1 LIFNVKNIV
10 RNLLNF
16 SYSHKKI
23 LDNVWFY
30 SFFSLK
36 LYLLAEF
43 LPKTNTGLMRQL
55 KITKQVTNRDT
66 PSLDKYLQEIGR
78 VDLISPE
85 EEVVLARRI
94 KSGETEALRKLVKA
108 NLRFVVSVAKQY
120 QNQGM
125 SLPDLINEG
134 NLGLMKAAQRFDETR
149 GFKFISYAVWWI
161 RQAILQALAEQA
173 RIVRLPVNKI
183 GSINRINRAF
193 ARLEQ
198 EYEREPS
205 SQEIAETLE
214 MIPEEVKEAL
224 KTNGRTVSMDA
235 PISSEEDNNMY
246 DVLQSGDTPSPDKNL
261 INESLAYEIER
272 ALSTLS
278 PRESKVLKLYFGL
291 GMKHPYTLE
300 EIGEELNLTRERVRQ
315 IKEKAIKRIQF
326 TTRCRILKSYL
337 G

>member
-1 LIFNVKNIV
+1 
-10 RNLLNF
+10 
-16 SYSHKKI
+16 
-23 LDNVWFY
+23 
-30 SFFSLK
+30 
-36 LYLLAEF
+36 
-43 LPKTNTGLMRQL
+43 MRQL

-78 VDLISPE
+78 VELISPE
-85 EEVVLARRI
+85 DEVVLARRI
-94 KSGETEALRKLVKA
+94 KSGDNEALKKLVKA

-120 QNQGM
+120 QNQGIT
-125 SLPDLINEG
+125 LPDLINEG

-161 RQAILQALAEQA
+161 RQAILQALAEQS

-198 EYEREPS
+198 TYEREPS
-205 SQEIAETLE
+205 SQEIADMLE
-214 MIPEEVKEAL
+214 MIPEDVKEAL
-224 KTNGRTVSMDA
+224 KANGRTVSMDA
-235 PISSEEDNNMY
+235 PVSSEEDNTMY
-246 DVLQSGDTPSPDKNL
+246 DVIPSNDAPPPDRNL

-272 ALSTLS
+272 ALCTLS
-278 PRESKVLKLYFGL
+278 PREAKVLKLYFGL
-291 GMKHPYTLE
+291 GMKHPFTLE
-300 EIGEELNLTRERVRQ
+300 EIGEELELTRERVRQ

-326 TTRCRILKSYL
+326 TTRCRILKTYL

>member
-1 LIFNVKNIV
+1 MPNA
-10 RNLLNF
+10 
-16 SYSHKKI
+16 
-23 LDNVWFY
+23 LDHVAK
-30 SFFSLK
+30 LK
-36 LYLLAEF
+36 PDL
-43 LPKTNTGLMRQL
+43 LMRQL

-78 VDLISPE
+78 VDLISPD
-85 EEVVLARRI
+85 EEVILAKEIR
-94 KSGETEALRKLVKA
+94 SGNTEALSKLVKA

-193 ARLEQ
+193 SRLEQ

-205 SQEIAETLE
+205 SQEIADVLE
-214 MIPEEVKEAL
+214 MIPEEVKDAL

-246 DVLQSGDTPSPDKNL
+246 DVLQSSDTPSPDKNL

-278 PRESKVLKLYFGL
+278 PREAKVLKLYFGL
-291 GMKHPYTLE
+291 GMKHPFTLE
-300 EIGEELNLTRERVRQ
+300 EIGEELSLTRERVRQ

-326 TTRCRILKSYL
+326 TTRCRILKTYL

>member
-1 LIFNVKNIV
+1 
-10 RNLLNF
+10 
-16 SYSHKKI
+16 
-23 LDNVWFY
+23 
-30 SFFSLK
+30 
-36 LYLLAEF
+36 
-43 LPKTNTGLMRQL
+43 M

-78 VDLISPE
+78 VELISPE
-85 EEVVLARRI
+85 DEVVLARRI
-94 KSGETEALRKLVKA
+94 KSGDNEALKKLVKA

-120 QNQGM
+120 QNQGIT
-125 SLPDLINEG
+125 LPDLINEG

-161 RQAILQALAEQA
+161 RQAILQALAEQS

-198 EYEREPS
+198 TYEREPS
-205 SQEIAETLE
+205 SQEIADMLE
-214 MIPEEVKEAL
+214 MIPEDVKEAL
-224 KTNGRTVSMDA
+224 KANGRTVSMDA
-235 PISSEEDNNMY
+235 PVSSEEDNTMY
-246 DVLQSGDTPSPDKNL
+246 DVIPSNDAPPPDRNL

-272 ALSTLS
+272 ALCTLS
-278 PRESKVLKLYFGL
+278 PREAKVLKLYFGL
-291 GMKHPYTLE
+291 GMKHPFTLE
-300 EIGEELNLTRERVRQ
+300 EIGEELELTRERVRQ

-326 TTRCRILKSYL
+326 TTRCRILKTYL

>member
-1 LIFNVKNIV
+1 
-10 RNLLNF
+10 
-16 SYSHKKI
+16 
-23 LDNVWFY
+23 
-30 SFFSLK
+30 
-36 LYLLAEF
+36 
-43 LPKTNTGLMRQL
+43 MRQL

-78 VDLISPE
+78 VELISPE
-85 EEVVLARRI
+85 EEVVLARKIR
-94 KSGETEALRKLVKA
+94 SGDSEALKKLVKA

-120 QNQGM
+120 QNQGI

-161 RQAILQALAEQA
+161 RQAILQALAEQS

-183 GSINRINRAF
+183 GSINRINRTF

-198 EYEREPS
+198 LYEREPS
-205 SQEIAETLE
+205 PQEIAEMLD
-214 MIPEEVKEAL
+214 MFPEDVKDAL
-224 KTNGRTVSMDA
+224 KTNGRTLSMDA
-235 PISSEEDNNMY
+235 PISAEEENTMY
-246 DVLQSGDTPSPDKNL
+246 DLIQSTETPSPDKNL
-261 INESLAYEIER
+261 INESLAYEIDR
-272 ALSTLS
+272 ALNTLS

-291 GMKHPYTLE
+291 GMKHPFTLE
-300 EIGEELNLTRERVRQ
+300 EIGEELTLTRERVRQ
-315 IKEKAIKRIQF
+315 IKEKAIKKIQF

>member
-1 LIFNVKNIV
+1 
-10 RNLLNF
+10 
-16 SYSHKKI
+16 
-23 LDNVWFY
+23 
-30 SFFSLK
+30 
-36 LYLLAEF
+36 
-43 LPKTNTGLMRQL
+43 MRQL

-78 VDLISPE
+78 VELISPE
-85 EEVVLARRI
+85 DEVVLARRI
-94 KSGETEALRKLVKA
+94 KSGDDEALKKLVKA

-120 QNQGM
+120 QNQGIT
-125 SLPDLINEG
+125 LPDLINEG

-161 RQAILQALAEQA
+161 RQAILQALAEQS

-198 EYEREPS
+198 TYEREPS
-205 SQEIAETLE
+205 SQEIADMLE
-214 MIPEEVKEAL
+214 MIPEDVKEAL
-224 KTNGRTVSMDA
+224 KANGRTVSMDA
-235 PISSEEDNNMY
+235 PVSSEEDNTMY
-246 DVLQSGDTPSPDKNL
+246 DVIPSNDAPPPDRNL

-272 ALSTLS
+272 ALCTLS
-278 PRESKVLKLYFGL
+278 PREAKVLKLYFGL
-291 GMKHPYTLE
+291 GMKHPFTLE
-300 EIGEELNLTRERVRQ
+300 EIGEELELTRERVRQ

-326 TTRCRILKSYL
+326 TTRCRILKTYL

>member
-1 LIFNVKNIV
+1 
-10 RNLLNF
+10 
-16 SYSHKKI
+16 
-23 LDNVWFY
+23 
-30 SFFSLK
+30 
-36 LYLLAEF
+36 
-43 LPKTNTGLMRQL
+43 MRQL

-66 PSLDKYLQEIGR
+66 PSLDKYLQEIGK
-78 VDLISPE
+78 VDLIPPE

-94 KSGETEALRKLVKA
+94 KSGDANALRSLVKA

-125 SLPDLINEG
+125 TLPDLINEG

-161 RQAILQALAEQA
+161 RQAILQSLAEQA

-183 GSINRINRAF
+183 GSINKINKTF
-193 ARLEQ
+193 AKLEQ
-198 EYEREPS
+198 EFEREPS
-205 SQEIAETLE
+205 SLEIAEILD
-214 MIPEEVKEAL
+214 MVPEDVKEAL

-246 DVLQSGDTPSPDKNL
+246 DILPSSEAPSPDKNL
-261 INESLAYEIER
+261 INESLAFEIER
-272 ALSTLS
+272 ALNTLS

-291 GMKHPYTLE
+291 GMKHPFTLE
-300 EIGEELNLTRERVRQ
+300 EIGEELDLTRERVRQ
-315 IKEKAIKRIQF
+315 IKEKAIRRIQF
-326 TTRCRILKSYL
+326 TTRCRILKTYL

>member
-1 LIFNVKNIV
+1 
-10 RNLLNF
+10 
-16 SYSHKKI
+16 
-23 LDNVWFY
+23 
-30 SFFSLK
+30 
-36 LYLLAEF
+36 
-43 LPKTNTGLMRQL
+43 MRQL

-85 EEVVLARRI
+85 EEVTLARKI
-94 KSGETEALRKLVKA
+94 KSGDNEALRKLVKA

-125 SLPDLINEG
+125 TLPDLINEG

-161 RQAILQALAEQA
+161 RQAILQSLAEQA

-183 GSINRINRAF
+183 GSINRINRTF

-198 EYEREPS
+198 EFEREPS
-205 SQEIAETLE
+205 SLEIAELLE
-214 MIPEEVKEAL
+214 MIPEDVKEAL

-235 PISSEEDNNMY
+235 PLSSEEDNTMY
-246 DVLQSGDTPSPDKNL
+246 DVIQSSDTPSPDKNL

-272 ALSTLS
+272 ALNTLS
-278 PRESKVLKLYFGL
+278 NRESKVLKLYFGL
-291 GMKHPYTLE
+291 GMKHPFTLE
-300 EIGEELNLTRERVRQ
+300 EIGEQMQLTRERVRQ
-315 IKEKAIKRIQF
+315 IKEKAIKRIQY
-326 TTRCRILKSYL
+326 TTRCKILKTYL